1 MNITLEKY
9 IKVLNAGFSLDIL
22 YLLKLIKDK
31 VDITDAILLP
41 KIGAINQMLLRKQL
55 ITEDNQVT
63 MSGEELLSYMEDDGN
78 PKELVKRLKTNDFEK
93 WWVTY
98 PATNM
103 FVYKNKTFK
112 GTQSKRVKKLDCK
125 QLFNKYINEG
135 FTADDIINATEYHI
149 QMAKDLSFKKGENQI
164 SFIGNSYRYLNEKM
178 FQPFIEIYKQNINK
192 QPEQVGNAVDI

>member
-63 MSGEELLSYMEDDGN
+63 MSGDELLSYIEDDEN
-78 PKELVKRLKTNDFEK
+78 PKELVKRLKTNDFDK

-103 FVYKNKTFK
+103 FIYKNKIFK
-112 GTQSKRVKKLDCK
+112 GTQSKRVKKLECK

-135 FTADDIINATEYHI
+135 FTADDIINATEYHF
-149 QMAKDLSFKKGENQI
+149 QMAKDLSFKKGENQV
-164 SFIGNSYRYLNEKM
+164 SFIANSYRYLNEKM
-178 FQPFIEIYKQNINK
+178 FVPFIELYKKQTNK
-192 QPEQVGNAVDI
+192 STEIGSAVDI

>member
-63 MSGEELLSYMEDDGN
+63 MSGDELLSYMEDDGS

-98 PATNM
+98 LASNM

-112 GTQSKRVKKLDCK
+112 GTQSKRIKKTECK

-135 FTADDIINATEYHI
+135 FTADDIINATEYHF
-149 QMAKDLSFKKGENQI
+149 QLAKDLSFKKGENQI
-164 SFIGNSYRYLNEKM
+164 SFIPNSFRYLNEKV
-178 FQPFIEIYKQNINK
+178 FLPFIEIYKQNINK

>member
-41 KIGAINQMLLRKQL
+41 KIGAVNQMLLRKQL
-55 ITEDNQVT
+55 ITEDNQIT
-63 MSGEELLSYMEDDGN
+63 MSGDELLSYIEDDEN
-78 PKELVKRLKTNDFEK
+78 PKELVKKLKTNDFDK

-103 FVYKNKTFK
+103 FIYKNKTFK
-112 GTQSKRVKKLDCK
+112 GTQSKRVKKLECK

-135 FTADDIINATEYHI
+135 FTADDIINATEYHF
-149 QMAKDLSFKKGENQI
+149 QMAKDLSFKKGENQV
-164 SFIGNSYRYLNEKM
+164 SFIANSYRYLNEKM
-178 FQPFIEIYKQNINK
+178 FVPFIELYKKQTNK
-192 QPEQVGNAVDI
+192 STEIGSAVDI